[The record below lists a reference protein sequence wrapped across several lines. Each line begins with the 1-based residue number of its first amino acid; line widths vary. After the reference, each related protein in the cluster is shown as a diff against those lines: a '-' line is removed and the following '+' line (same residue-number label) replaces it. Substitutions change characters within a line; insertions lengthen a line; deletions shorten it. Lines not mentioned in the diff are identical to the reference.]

1 MDLKISG
8 RVALVLG
15 AGGGLGSAIS
25 RQLAQE
31 GVSVAL
37 ADVDEQALAA
47 TAASIEEDGGR
58 CITHCWELGDRA
70 AADRHVSQ
78 IEQQFGPVDILVN
91 NTGGPPPS
99 EASGVDPEVWAKQ
112 FNAMVL
118 SVIAI
123 TDRILPG
130 MRARKW
136 GRVITSSSSGIIA
149 PIPNLAMSN
158 ALRMSLVGWS
168 KSLAREVA
176 ADNVTVNVILP
187 GRIATSR
194 IRYLDVM
201 KAERQNRP
209 LDAVISESVASIPM
223 ARYGTPAEY
232 ADVVTFLASERASY
246 MTGSIVR
253 VDGGYLQ
260 SV

>member
-15 AGGGLGSAIS
+15 AGGGLGSAMAL
-25 RQLAQE
+25 QLAQE
-31 GVSVAL
+31 GVIVAL
-37 ADVDEQALAA
+37 ADIDEKALAA
-47 TAASIEEDGGR
+47 TAASIAAAGGVSATF
-58 CITHCWELGDRA
+58 CFDLGDRSA
-70 AADRHVSQ
+70 IDQHVSR
-78 IEQQFGPVDILVN
+78 IEQELGPVDILIN

-99 EASGVDPEVWAKQ
+99 AASGIEPEVWTQQ

-118 SVIAI
+118 SVIGL
-123 TDRILPG
+123 TDRVLPG

-158 ALRMSLVGWS
+158 ALRMTLVGWS
-168 KSLAREVA
+168 KTLAREVA
-176 ADNVTVNVILP
+176 ADNVTVNMILP
-187 GRIATSR
+187 GRIATAR
-194 IRYLDVM
+194 IRFLDEA
-201 KAERQNRP
+201 KAKRENRP
-209 LDAVISESVASIPM
+209 IEDVVSESVGSIPM
-223 ARYGTPAEY
+223 ARYGSPSEY
-232 ADVVTFLASERASY
+232 ADVVTFLASDRASY

>member
-1 MDLKISG
+1 MDLKMSG

-15 AGGGLGSAIS
+15 AGGGLGSAIAL
-25 RQLAQE
+25 QLARE

-37 ADVDEQALAA
+37 ADVDERSLAA
-47 TAASIEEDGGR
+47 TAADIGKDGGR
-58 CITHCWELGDRA
+58 CIAHCFDL
-70 AADRHVSQ
+70 ADREAIDTHVTQ
-78 IEQQFGPVDILVN
+78 IEQQLGPVDILIN

-99 EASGVDPEVWAKQ
+99 WASGVQPEVWTKQ

-118 SVIAI
+118 SVISI
-123 TDRILPG
+123 TDRVLPG
-130 MRARKW
+130 MRTRKW

-168 KSLAREVA
+168 KTLAREVA
-176 ADNVTVNVILP
+176 ADNVTVNMILP
-187 GRIATSR
+187 GRIATAR
-194 IRYLDVM
+194 IRFLDEA
-201 KAERQNRP
+201 KAKREDRTLN
-209 LDAVISESVASIPM
+209 DVFNESVSSIPM
-223 ARYGTPAEY
+223 ARYGEPTEY

>member
-1 MDLKISG
+1 M
-8 RVALVLG
+8 
-15 AGGGLGSAIS
+15 
-25 RQLAQE
+25 
-31 GVSVAL
+31 
-37 ADVDEQALAA
+37 
-47 TAASIEEDGGR
+47 
-58 CITHCWELGDRA
+58 
-70 AADRHVSQ
+70 SQ